1 MTSAVEHKCGAI
13 EKIMAARADNT
24 TSETVLSNVTMEN
37 ECNFYGSGVGE
48 TSEASMDVR
57 PRPCSFGTKQNPS

>member
-1 MTSAVEHKCGAI
+1 MQLRKLWQLALIALLQ
-13 EKIMAARADNT
+13 RR
-24 TSETVLSNVTMEN
+24 VLSNVTMEN

-57 PRPCSFGTKQNPS
+57 PRPYSFGTK